1 MLPAQLEG
9 SALRSPEWG
18 GTLNCSSLLQRKPE
32 ERNTLKAD
40 KGSLKQVVEN
50 WLVRT
55 RC

>member
-18 GTLNCSSLLQRKPE
+18 GTLNHSSLLQRKPE
-32 ERNTLKAD
+32 ERNIFKAD
-40 KGSLKQVVEN
+40 KGFLKKVLEN
-50 WLVRT
+50 WLVRS